1 MEHESEFL
9 ILNSFS
15 NVTQPKYRQMRNATV
30 LNMGAWLNGADPLS
44 TFILL
49 YIAEENELLR
59 STEGGAKR
67 DDAAPVLRSG
77 APERGDGGGAG
88 RRKIGC
94 SGRSVRAAG
103 RRMGLGG
110 RHCQLPL

>member
-1 MEHESEFL
+1 MEHSGESF
-9 ILNSFS
+9 LNSFS
-15 NVTQPKYRQMRNATV
+15 KVTQPKYRQMRNATSPQKRGPGPTE
-30 LNMGAWLNGADPLS
+30 LTLS
-44 TFILL
+44 LLL

-88 RRKIGC
+88 RRKISC
-94 SGRSVRAAG
+94 SGGSVRAAG